1 MFHVQYVMD
10 SRNWVFWE
18 HSKEACM
25 IKKFIFGLFMILI
38 LFSSLLTFAVAPS
51 DAPRMSKEELRM
63 RFSDKDI
70 VIIDVRTEH
79 DWGKSN
85 SKIRGAVREDP
96 QNVAS
101 WAKKY
106 IKKKT
111 IVLYC
116 A

>member
-1 MFHVQYVMD
+1 
-10 SRNWVFWE
+10 
-18 HSKEACM
+18 M

-85 SKIRGAVREDP
+85 SRSEVRLGKIHRMSHHGPRNTLKRKRLFCTALDMTRELVP
-96 QNVAS
+96 VWHSN
-101 WAKKY
+101 
-106 IKKKT
+106 
-111 IVLYC
+111 L
-116 A
+116 